1 MKHEKPTVRWEV
13 DGGDLCL
20 FCGTF
25 TIAVI
30 GPFGGG
36 VWLCEIAGL
45 DSTKHSDRQAAVDR
59 VQDVVGIANIE
70 VWP

>member
-1 MKHEKPTVRWEV
+1 
-13 DGGDLCL
+13 
-20 FCGTF
+20 
-25 TIAVI
+25 
-30 GPFGGG
+30 